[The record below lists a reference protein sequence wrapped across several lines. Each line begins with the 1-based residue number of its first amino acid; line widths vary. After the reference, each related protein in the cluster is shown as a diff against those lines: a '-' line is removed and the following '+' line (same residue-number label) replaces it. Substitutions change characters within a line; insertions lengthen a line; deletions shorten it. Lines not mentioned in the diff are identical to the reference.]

1 MIINFDNAFVFHS
14 HYNGRMEKYT
24 NGYVFKHYDTLHT
37 LGEQYLVEDVVEF
50 VREKGVAL

>member
-1 MIINFDNAFVFHS
+1 
-14 HYNGRMEKYT
+14 MEKYT